1 MLLPMELLI
10 APPPAVHHPLLC
22 RLRVRCSHEAL
33 DQALAAG
40 ADPAASRDL
49 ALRARQLT
57 RRDEREATAA
67 ALEEAIADA
76 IRPPRGLTAR
86 VPVQAAQVL
95 AARPFL
101 ARLAREL
108 REVQLPR
115 AQGVACARRILAD
128 GTGPLYAPAPA
139 GELAR
144 LAWRACDA
152 LEDAPAPWLTAA

>member
-1 MLLPMELLI
+1 MELLV
-10 APPPAVHHPLLC
+10 AHRPVVHSPLLH
-22 RLRVRCSHEAL
+22 RLRVRCCLETL

-40 ADPAASRDL
+40 ADPAASPDL

-57 RRDEREATAA
+57 SPEERAATAA
-67 ALEEAIADA
+67 ALEEAIAEALD
-76 IRPPRGLTAR
+76 PPRGLTAR

-101 ARLAREL
+101 ERLAAEL
-108 REVQLPR
+108 REVRAPR
-115 AQGVACARRILAD
+115 AQGVARARRILAD